1 MGSSI
6 KADVGDSA
14 MISRLTMQIG
24 MHDAAESGFGPIEI
38 PPWYHRDVM
47 IASAIFL
54 CLFGL
59 LCSMLRRKAWLSVIL
74 FFISL
79 ILTVLLF
86 IHHATDSLELNL

>member
-1 MGSSI
+1 
-6 KADVGDSA
+6 
-14 MISRLTMQIG
+14 
-24 MHDAAESGFGPIEI
+24 
-38 PPWYHRDVM
+38 M